1 LSIAVVI
8 SITRRWRWF
17 VADITILLALAVF
30 QTIANT
36 SLPPT
41 SDAVPLLGTLFCIS
55 CLNTLRDAKEDKSPW
70 GQGRGRHQSIALST
84 NTQSWCHNLF
94 HPLFSIWS
102 FPNINVR
109 NHSHAS
115 DLLKPAVALAT
126 TRRILFPVLF
136 SIAMALWIALI
147 FGTVTTVVCAP

>member
-1 LSIAVVI
+1 MI

-55 CLNTLRDAKEDKSPW
+55 CLNTLRDAKEDKSP
-70 GQGRGRHQSIALST
+70 
-84 NTQSWCHNLF
+84 
-94 HPLFSIWS
+94 
-102 FPNINVR
+102 
-109 NHSHAS
+109 
-115 DLLKPAVALAT
+115 
-126 TRRILFPVLF
+126 
-136 SIAMALWIALI
+136 
-147 FGTVTTVVCAP
+147 